1 MSDTLMSWR
10 IQKAEFLLAVFAIAS
25 IDTTLSWMMSNEGL
39 LEISI
44 VSWIT
49 FFMGFNL
56 KDPD

>member
-1 MSDTLMSWR
+1 MSWR